1 MSLLLMIIGAVLVA
15 VLLAFAIVKYLPLN
29 FRWIPSIILLA
40 IAVFLGFKIYGGIM
54 EPIQFNKEK
63 VKKYSPVVENLKMI
77 RDGEIKFYEKY
88 GSYTNNKELLIA
100 FIEQAKLAITETRTI
115 VEKENRGGGIIVDV
129 ERRVTDTI
137 GYEPVLKY
145 FEGRDYKNM
154 FKVPGVEGIEFELE
168 VAKVEKVQGLIVP
181 TFMARTSKTAILAGM
196 NESLVK
202 QELEAIETDQI
213 KGEYVSVGSLDEV
226 TTGGNWPPSYDKPSE
241 KKQQ

>member
-15 VLLAFAIVKYLPLN
+15 VLLAFAIVKYLPLKL
-29 FRWIPSIILLA
+29 RWIPSIFLLA

-63 VKKYSPVVENLKMI
+63 VKKYAPVVENLKII
-77 RDGEIKFYEKY
+77 RDAEIKFYEKY
-88 GSYTNNKELLIA
+88 GRYTNNKDLLIA
-100 FIEQAKLAITETRTI
+100 FVEQAKLALTETRTI
-115 VEKENRGGGIIVDV
+115 IEKENRGGGVIVDV

-137 GYEPVLKY
+137 GYEPVMKY

-154 FKVPGVEGIEFELE
+154 FKVPGVEGVEFELE
-168 VAKVEKVQGLIVP
+168 VSKVEKVQGLVVP
-181 TFMARTSKTAILAGM
+181 TFMSRTPKKGILAGM

-213 KGEYVSVGSLDEV
+213 KGEFVSVGSLDEV
-226 TTGGNWPPSYDKPSE
+226 TTGGNWPPSYDKASE

>member
-63 VKKYSPVVENLKMI
+63 VKKYAPVVENLKII

>member
-145 FEGRDYKNM
+145 FEDRDYKNM

>member
-29 FRWIPSIILLA
+29 FRWIPSIILLV

-63 VKKYSPVVENLKMI
+63 VKKYAPVVENLKII

-145 FEGRDYKNM
+145 FEGRVYKNM